1 MHAVT
6 SAHGARRYGRPAVV
20 AIATLGVLATVST
33 ANQASASVVASRPIA
48 TTVAAVEP
56 EHTTT
61 YLALYLDQ
69 ARRAA
74 MTPMARGQS
83 TPVRTTT
90 TARAA
95 TTSSA
100 RGLAVVAA
108 AARQAGKPY
117 VFGAAGPKAFDCSGF
132 TLYVFRQFGVN
143 LPHRAHLQRRAGFAV
158 SRAQA
163 RPGDL
168 IIFMRNGYGY
178 HAAIYAGGN
187 YMWDA
192 PSRGGRVGKHKIWS
206 SSIIFRRLV

>member
-1 MHAVT
+1 
-6 SAHGARRYGRPAVV
+6 V
-20 AIATLGVLATVST
+20 AIATLGVLATFST
-33 ANQASASVVASRPIA
+33 ADQASASVVASRPL
-48 TTVAAVEP
+48 TTTRAAVEP
-56 EHTTT
+56 GHTTT
-61 YLALYLDQ
+61 YHAFYLDQ
-69 ARRAA
+69 ARRTV
-74 MTPMARGQS
+74 MKPMARGQS
-83 TPVRTTT
+83 TPVTSTPVRTTPT
-90 TARAA
+90 SRAA

-117 VFGAAGPKAFDCSGF
+117 VYGAAGPKAFDCSGF

>member
-1 MHAVT
+1 MEP
-6 SAHGARRYGRPAVV
+6 GR
-20 AIATLGVLATVST
+20 ATAY
-33 ANQASASVVASRPIA
+33 QAFYA
-48 TTVAAVEP
+48 
-56 EHTTT
+56 
-61 YLALYLDQ
+61 DQ

-74 MTPMARGQS
+74 TKPMARAHS
-83 TPVRTTT
+83 TPARKS
-90 TARAA
+90 TAVRAA
-95 TTSSA
+95 STTPTVRASSTSAA

-117 VFGAAGPKAFDCSGF
+117 VYGAAGPNAFDCSGL
-132 TLYVFRQFGVN
+132 TLYVFRQFGVK
-143 LPHRAHLQRRAGFAV
+143 LPHRANLQRSYGVAV
-158 SRAQA
+158 SRAYA

-178 HAAIYAGGN
+178 HAAIYAGGG

>member
-1 MHAVT
+1 ME
-6 SAHGARRYGRPAVV
+6 SGR
-20 AIATLGVLATVST
+20 
-33 ANQASASVVASRPIA
+33 A
-48 TTVAAVEP
+48 TTYHAFYA
-56 EHTTT
+56 
-61 YLALYLDQ
+61 DQ

-74 MTPMARGQS
+74 TKPMARGHS
-83 TPVRTTT
+83 TPVRSVST
-90 TARAA
+90 TARGTA
-95 TTSSA
+95 TVRASSTSAA

-117 VFGAAGPKAFDCSGF
+117 VFGAAGPKAFDCSGL
-132 TLYVFRQFGVN
+132 TLYVFRQFGVR
-143 LPHRAHLQRRAGFAV
+143 LPHRANLQRSYGVAV
-158 SRAQA
+158 SRANA

-178 HAAIYAGGN
+178 HAALYAGGG

>member
-1 MHAVT
+1 
-6 SAHGARRYGRPAVV
+6 VV

-33 ANQASASVVASRPIA
+33 ADQASVSVVANRPLA
-48 TTVAAVEP
+48 TTVVAIEP
-56 EHTTT
+56 GPTTT
-61 YLALYLDQ
+61 YHAFYLDQ
-69 ARRAA
+69 ARRTA
-74 MTPMARGQS
+74 MKPMARGQS
-83 TPVRTTT
+83 TPAKTPLVRTS

-95 TTSSA
+95 TTSAA

-108 AARQAGKPY
+108 AARHVGKPY
-117 VFGAAGPKAFDCSGF
+117 VYGAAGPKAFDCSGF

-178 HAAIYAGGN
+178 HAAIYAGGT